1 MSSTCVNIN
10 SNSLGFAVADIKPY
24 VPVVT
29 SSTQGNAKLLEQL
42 KSGFT
47 RTVNWNKYPIDPSF
61 QGVNRFFVV
70 SFEHNVVGNGHRR
83 YSIPT
88 IEIKNYN
95 VMIDKT
101 NFFDQSA
108 KNHLKHTKTFKR
120 LKMVKEMIIR
130 Q

>member
-29 SSTQGNAKLLEQL
+29 SSTQDNAKLLEQL

-83 YSIPT
+83 YSVPT

-95 VMIDKT
+95 VMIDGT
-101 NFFDQSA
+101 NFFAQSA
-108 KNHLKHTKTFKR
+108 KNHLKTYKNIQKI
-120 LKMVKEMIIR
+120 ENG
-130 Q
+130 

>member
-1 MSSTCVNIN
+1 M
-10 SNSLGFAVADIKPY
+10 GFAVADIKPY

-70 SFEHNVVGNGHRR
+70 SFEHNVVGIGHRR

-88 IEIKNYN
+88 IEMKNYN
-95 VMIDKT
+95 VMIDGT
-101 NFFDQSA
+101 NFFAQSA
-108 KNHLKHTKTFKR
+108 KNHLKTYKNIQKI
-120 LKMVKEMIIR
+120 ENG
-130 Q
+130 